1 MKTFIAGW
9 IAYLYASKMLPIKSS
24 KNLNTTFGCH
34 LCSEHP
40 SSGRKTKKHCTYCS
54 ARNKLKVF
62 NERKSKNSVGLLQET
77 DQLKKSALIFGSKSK
92 FLLMKNEKES
102 LKTNY
107 KKKIYKIKNIDWEQK
122 VKLLDLKNS

>member
-1 MKTFIAGW
+1 M
-9 IAYLYASKMLPIKSS
+9 
-24 KNLNTTFGCH
+24 
-34 LCSEHP
+34 
-40 SSGRKTKKHCTYCS
+40 
-54 ARNKLKVF
+54 F